1 MTGKLFILI
10 GLMLM
15 VIGIVIAYVP
25 GLVNWFG
32 KLPGDIRYETKT
44 GFIYFPVT
52 SMIIVSVVLSI
63 LGTFL
68 LKR

>member
-1 MTGKLFILI
+1 MAGKLFILI
-10 GLMLM
+10 GLILV
-15 VIGIVIAYVP
+15 VIGVVIVYVP

-32 KLPGDIRYETKT
+32 KLPGDIRYETKS

-52 SMIIVSVVLSI
+52 SMIIVSVVVSI
-63 LGTFL
+63 LGTLF